1 MIFSKEEIEEGQLL
15 LIDKPLEWTS
25 FDVVNKI
32 RYSIKRAY
40 GFKKIKVGH
49 AGTLDPLATGLLIIA
64 VGRKTKTINDLMGL
78 PKTYTGTF
86 KLGET
91 TPSYDAET
99 EVNQNFPWDHI
110 NEELINQARESFLGE
125 QDQIPPIFSAIKKD
139 GKKAYESAR
148 EGTVI
153 EMQPRKITIMD
164 FQVWSKSPQELDF
177 SVSCSKGT
185 YIRSLAH
192 DFGQAVQS
200 GAYLTALRRTA
211 IGNFKIE
218 DALSLDQYLSSL
230 NLSGF

>member
-99 EVNQNFPWDHI
+99 EVNQTFPWDHI
-110 NEELINQARESFLGE
+110 NEELINQAKESFLGE

-164 FQVWSKSPQELDF
+164 FQVWSKSPQEIDF

-211 IGNFKIE
+211 IGDFKIE
-218 DALSLDQYLSSL
+218 DALSLDTFLASL
-230 NLSGF
+230 EVQ

>member
-1 MIFSKEEIEEGQLL
+1 MIFSREEIEEGQLL

-49 AGTLDPLATGLLIIA
+49 AGTLDPLATGLLLIA

-99 EVNQNFPWDHI
+99 EVNQTFPWNHI
-110 NEELINQARESFLGE
+110 NEELISKSKESFLGE

-148 EGTVI
+148 EGTII

-192 DFGQAVQS
+192 DFGQALNS

-211 IGNFKIE
+211 IGDFKIE
-218 DALSLDQYLSSL
+218 DALSLDIFLASL
-230 NLSGF
+230 EIQ